1 MRFSTELLEGPP
13 EIFAKTISLETFKG
27 MATSYVHN
35 KNNRATLKAV
45 AGQADWARRCGVAKD
60 EIANATQS
68 VITHPRAQPD
78 RISEL
83 TRLLVEQ
90 L

>member
-1 MRFSTELLEGPP
+1 MKFSTELLEGPP
-13 EIFAKTISLETFKG
+13 EILAKAISLEGFRG
-27 MATSYVHN
+27 MATSYVHR

-45 AGQADWARRCGVAKD
+45 AGQVDWARRCGVAKD
-60 EIANATQS
+60 EIAYATQS
-68 VITHPRAQPD
+68 VIAHPRAHPD

-83 TRLLVEQ
+83 TRLLVDQ

>member
-1 MRFSTELLEGPP
+1 MRFSTELMEGPP
-13 EIFAKTISLETFKG
+13 EIFAKTISLESFKG

-45 AGQADWARRCGVAKD
+45 AGQADWAMRCGTAKD

-68 VITHPRAQPD
+68 VIAHPRAHPD
-78 RISEL
+78 RICEL
-83 TRLLVEQ
+83 KRLFLQ
-90 L
+90 